1 MVVGR
6 MLITP
11 GLHEPLQ
18 AAVGGRMANKSLGQ
32 HWLFDKSALGSIVGY
47 ADIKK
52 GDVVLEIGPGLGTLT
67 HELLDAGANVV
78 AVELDESL
86 AGELKDRFAEKDFQL
101 RLEDILTFDFSSLPK
116 GYKIV
121 ANIPY
126 YLTSHLLRIICESS
140 NRPKK
145 AVLLVQKE
153 VAERVSAIPG
163 SMSLLAVSVQTYVEV
178 SLGELVPAKLFSPP
192 PKVDSRSLILD
203 FYDLPRVGD
212 EKHFFQ
218 IVKAGF
224 SQPRKKLRSSLA
236 GGLHIS
242 NEAADKLLISV
253 DIDPSRRAQTLSIE
267 EWEKL
272 SLKTK

>member
-1 MVVGR
+1 

-32 HWLFDKSALGSIVGY
+32 HWLFDKAALGSIVGY

-101 RLEDILTFDFSSLPK
+101 RLEDILAFDFSSLPK

-145 AVLLVQKE
+145 VVLLVQKE

-163 SMSLLAVSVQTYVEV
+163 SMSLLAVSVQTYAEV

-242 NEAADKLLISV
+242 NEAADKLLFSV

-272 SLKTK
+272 SLETK